1 MSTRRPKMSPALLVE
16 DDAVLRGAIR
26 GALEDAGFHPVECA
40 DLTTARSAIARLRPS
55 VVVLDLALGP
65 EFGGE
70 LLEEL
75 STQPDAPPVVICSAF
90 GLASLLGARYSIPCV
105 PKPFDIDTL
114 LAEVTRAVEENLTPQ
129 RRTA

>member
-1 MSTRRPKMSPALLVE
+1 MLPTVVVE
-16 DDAVLRGAIR
+16 DDVVLRGAIR

-40 DLTTARSAIARLRPS
+40 DLSTARSAIARLQPA

-75 STQPDAPPVVICSAF
+75 SRIDDAPAVVICSAF
-90 GLASLLGARYSIPCV
+90 GLAKLLAARYAIACV
-105 PKPFDIDTL
+105 TKPFEIDEL
-114 LAEVTRAVEENLTPQ
+114 LREVERAVEEKLVPQ
-129 RRTA
+129 RRHTAG